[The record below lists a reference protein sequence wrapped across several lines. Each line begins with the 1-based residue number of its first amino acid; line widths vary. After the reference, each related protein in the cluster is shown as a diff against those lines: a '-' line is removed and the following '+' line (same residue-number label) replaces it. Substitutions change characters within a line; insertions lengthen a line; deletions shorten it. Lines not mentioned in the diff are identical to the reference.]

1 VKGELAMASMT
12 ERILKVWHEY
22 DSKKDHQPTSMRQV
36 AEWAVA
42 DGLLELPE
50 VDRYD
55 VLAEKMSNVVRA
67 EAKTDP
73 QGRRY
78 RVNHAVRVTKSGVQH
93 TFWGVMGF
101 APIGHMHKS
110 LAWRRNQVVDDLFQL
125 KTDVDVFNDLVDE
138 QRHRFQLV
146 LNFTDDVAER
156 EEIER
161 MENRRKDAA

>member
-1 VKGELAMASMT
+1 MVSMT
-12 ERILKVWHEY
+12 ERMQKAWHLY
-22 DSKKDHQPTSMRQV
+22 DSSSDHKPTSMRQA

-42 DGLLELPE
+42 DGLLELPDE

-55 VLAEKMSNVVRA
+55 ILAEKMANAVRA
-67 EAKTDP
+67 ETRTDP

-78 RVNHAVRVTKSGVQH
+78 RVNHAVRVTKGGVQY

-101 APIGHMHKS
+101 APVEHMHKS
-110 LAWRRNQVVDDLFQL
+110 FAWRRNQVIDDLFQL
-125 KTDVDVFNDLVDE
+125 KTDVDVFNDSIE
-138 QRHRFQLV
+138 TGRQGFQLV

-161 MENRRKDAA
+161 MQNRRKDVA